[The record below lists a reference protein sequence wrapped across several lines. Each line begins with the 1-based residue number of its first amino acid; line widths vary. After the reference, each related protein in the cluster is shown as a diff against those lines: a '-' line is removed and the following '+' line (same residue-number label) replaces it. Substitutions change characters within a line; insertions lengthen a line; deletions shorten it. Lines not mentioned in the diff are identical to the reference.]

1 MSFQRSSSSSSS
13 LLRAQCVA
21 PSLIYGFSVPERS
34 LAALL
39 GAVRNGTA
47 SLSFGSGGQHALQLD
62 AHSAPLVVTEHVAS
76 SGHSDC
82 YVMGVPSSAFDWQGP
97 IAASLSL
104 KPPIDH
110 ADVAHFRQVTV
121 TKQAE
126 LKRHQTAVFDLSKP
140 PLATATTLK
149 RQRVSVVPARI
160 PARPG
165 PATATTTTTTTTT
178 TTVTPD
184 LERQLLHELALE
196 PLQRRYV
203 DQQFPSLRTQLAG
216 MADLKNNQWHLK
228 VELFDQVDPN
238 HALYDSDAKRSNVR
252 QRMLQAQMA
261 RGLTAPKSDPRRAE
275 YDRLHAE
282 HVALHRELERRKREF
297 AELGDNIDIQ
307 AIKFK
312 DNVDV
317 AAAVAE
323 LEAKERAFNE
333 LLAKYDKVHL
343 SLTALEKRLLL
354 RQKKD

>member
-1 MSFQRSSSSSSS
+1 
-13 LLRAQCVA
+13 LLRAQCVP
-21 PSLIYGFSVPERS
+21 PSLIYAFSVPERS
-34 LAALL
+34 LAQLL
-39 GAVRNGTA
+39 GAVRSGTA
-47 SLSFGSGGQHALQLD
+47 SLAFGSGGQHALQLD

-82 YVMGVPSSAFDWQGP
+82 YVMGVPAAAFDWQGP

-104 KPPIDH
+104 KPPIDR

-140 PLATATTLK
+140 PPATTTTLK
-149 RQRVSVVPARI
+149 RQRTAAAMVPAVAAVAPRI
-160 PARPG
+160 PARPPPG
-165 PATATTTTTTTTT
+165 PGA
-178 TTVTPD
+178 PD

-203 DQQFPSLRTQLAG
+203 EQQFPSLRTQLAG
-216 MADLKNNQWHLK
+216 LADLKNNQWHLK

-252 QRMLQAQMA
+252 QRVLQAQMA

-323 LEAKERAFNE
+323 LEAKESAFNE
-333 LLAKYDKVHL
+333 LLAKYEKVHL
-343 SLTALEKRLLL
+343 ALTALEKRLLL